1 MDLNTTDI
9 LRRLEKKEITVSEAE
24 KLLQKEALPEELEY
38 ANIDYE
44 REERIGVPE
53 VIYCAGKTADQIRG
67 IVKNMREHGQKHIL
81 GTRCSREK
89 YEAAKESCPELEY
102 EELAGIMFY
111 QPEPFPLNKG
121 KILIACAGTS
131 DLPVAREA
139 ALTAKFL
146 GNEVEEVYDVGVA
159 GIHRLFARMDRI
171 ESASVIVA
179 VAGMEGALAS
189 VIAGLTDKPVIAVPT
204 SVGYG
209 ANLGGI
215 TALLAMLNSC
225 ASGVSVVNI
234 DNGFGAAYMAHSI
247 NCLTGKR
254 GGK

>member
-1 MDLNTTDI
+1 MN
-9 LRRLEKKEITVSEAE
+9 
-24 KLLQKEALPEELEY
+24 ELEY

-44 REERIGVPE
+44 REKRTGVPE
-53 VIYCAGKTADQIRG
+53 IIYCEGKTGEQIKG
-67 IVKNMREHGQKHIL
+67 IVQNMRAHGQEHIL

-89 YEAAKESCPELEY
+89 YEAAKEACPELKY
-102 EELAGIMFY
+102 DELSHVMIC
-111 QPEPFPLNKG
+111 QPKPFPMNKG
-121 KILIACAGTS
+121 KIVIACAGTS
-131 DLPVAREA
+131 DLPVAKEA
-139 ALTAKFL
+139 ALTARFL

-159 GIHRLFARMDRI
+159 GIHRLFEKMEYI
-171 ESASVIVA
+171 KEASVIVA

-189 VIAGLTDKPVIAVPT
+189 VIGGLTDKPVIAVPT

-209 ANLGGI
+209 ANLGGL

-234 DNGFGAAYMAHSI
+234 DNGFGAGYMAHSI

-254 GGK
+254 EEE

>member
-1 MDLNTTDI
+1 MNTTDI
-9 LRRLEKKEITVSEAE
+9 LRRLEKKEITVEEAE
-24 KLLQKEALPEELEY
+24 QLLQNGEEKQELEY

-44 REERIGVPE
+44 REERTGGPE
-53 VIYCAGKTADQIRG
+53 VIYCAGKTAGQVRG
-67 IVKNMREHGQKHIL
+67 IVQNMREHGQKHIL

-89 YEAAKESCPELEY
+89 YEAAREVCPELEY
-102 EELAGIMFY
+102 DELSQIMVY
-111 QPEPFPLNKG
+111 QPEPFPLNRG
-121 KILIACAGTS
+121 KILVACAGTS

-139 ALTAKFL
+139 AQTARFL
-146 GNEVEEVYDVGVA
+146 GNEVEEVCDVGVA
-159 GIHRLFARMDRI
+159 GIHRLFARLDII

-189 VIAGLTDKPVIAVPT
+189 VIGGLTDKPVIAVPT

-209 ANLGGI
+209 ANLGGM

-225 ASGVSVVNI
+225 ASGTSVVNI
-234 DNGFGAAYMAHSI
+234 DNGFGAGYMAHSI

-254 GGK
+254 EEDK